1 MRIAMNFGIVSVI
14 ASVLLMNGWFAPSFA
29 DVRKSTGKLST
40 AQLLTLIRESESV
53 KSKSELNLLGT
64 GPGVT
69 VLTTPYEGAGRRD
82 LQIEAIFVAR
92 ALIEGAPGQVE
103 NVKVIF
109 AGRPSRGVSSE
120 EGVVANIDKAMILDY
135 GSGRVS
141 AEKLLAAVRLTS
153 VQPETTPNVV
163 PGPQQERRLLIW
175 QRIDKLAQQGTG
187 VKPFKAL
194 FDSAEEV
201 AGSGDRSALSTKLED
216 LEIKLSEQEEQVAL
230 ARKVA
235 QGKGVIGSVKSSNSL
250 PQTGSSLLKPPNAQ
264 SQLSKSSR
272 LGSGGPAGGSSP
284 ADRNGGGNLSLRRL
298 YANRQL
304 LLSTLSR
311 KGDPNLS
318 RVQDLFSGA
327 EEKLNSGKETEA
339 LRQLGDIKSI
349 LERSDSGIG
358 RPFSRGPYF
367 ERARKDRLSI

>member
-1 MRIAMNFGIVSVI
+1 MNVGIGSVI
-14 ASVLLMNGWFAPSFA
+14 AFVLLMTGWFSPSLA
-29 DVRKSTGKLST
+29 DAHKSTGKLST
-40 AQLLTLIRESESV
+40 AQLLTLVRESESI

-103 NVKVIF
+103 RVKVIF
-109 AGRPSRGVSSE
+109 AGRPFQGVSSE
-120 EGVVANIDKAMILDY
+120 EGLVANVDKAMILDY
-135 GSGRVS
+135 GSGKVS

-153 VQPETTPNVV
+153 VQPETAPNVV
-163 PGPQQERRLLIW
+163 PGPQQERRLLVW
-175 QRIDKLAQQGTG
+175 QRIDKLSQQGTG
-187 VKPFKAL
+187 VKPFEVL

-201 AGSGDRSALSTKLED
+201 ARGGDSSALSAKLED

-235 QGKGVIGSVKSSNSL
+235 QGKGVTGSVQSSNSL
-250 PQTGSSLLKPPNAQ
+250 PSSGTPLLKSANAQ
-264 SQLSKSSR
+264 SRLSKNSR
-272 LGSGGPAGGSSP
+272 LGSGGPARDSSL
-284 ADRNGGGNLSLRRL
+284 ADRSGGGNFSLRRL

-318 RVQDLFSGA
+318 RVQELFSGA

-339 LRQLGDIKSI
+339 LRQLSDIKSI

-358 RPFSRGPYF
+358 RPFSRGPNF
-367 ERARKDRLSI
+367 QRARKDRLSI